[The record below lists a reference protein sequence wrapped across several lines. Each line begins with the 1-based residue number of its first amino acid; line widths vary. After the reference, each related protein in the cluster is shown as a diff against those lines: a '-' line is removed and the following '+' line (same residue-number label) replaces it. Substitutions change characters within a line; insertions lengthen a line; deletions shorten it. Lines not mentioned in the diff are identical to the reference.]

1 MAAISSSKEG
11 KSLVLLMTP
20 VTMLKGFRMGA
31 DCCVGVLGS
40 DGRFGLGGGTK
51 MLEIA
56 YFCAFHMAAS
66 WRAASSLS
74 MANCIS

>member
-1 MAAISSSKEG
+1 
-11 KSLVLLMTP
+11 
-20 VTMLKGFRMGA
+20 MLKGFRMGA

-56 YFCAFHMAAS
+56 YFCAFHMAAIPRPVTLRYLDFIAEITLFLKS
-66 WRAASSLS
+66 QA
-74 MANCIS
+74 